1 MQGFQILLLHCGKIF
16 ALFTAIM
23 QGYCQD
29 AGITLYDA
37 VTHAI
42 NAWVDLGRGLKEK
55 INYRENKQL

>member
-1 MQGFQILLLHCGKIF
+1 
-16 ALFTAIM
+16 M

-29 AGITLYDA
+29 AGIALYDA

-55 INYRENKQL
+55 INYRENKQLWYDYTIVIQSIYTGIQ